1 MRFVHLV
8 AALPAFALLPAC
20 ALTPPAPGP
29 APAGERVIP
38 EEAVV
43 PGQAGVPTRFTITV
57 IPLAHSTQERT
68 RAGEAALEEGEM
80 VLQESS
86 SEANWPAM
94 GAVEVG
100 FANGLSLEVMATTQ
114 LRAYTD
120 SYDRFTLL
128 RHFTQTSSVLG
139 GTLGY
144 QLGPVRIGAGP
155 AVQITYLNSSLGE
168 CRCEDVDRQ
177 QRYIR
182 GAVVQ
187 AAGRLPLG
195 RTLSAEL
202 RVQRYIFDDEPFEP
216 LRGDPEYPARRPVW
230 FVGAGGSVRLGR

>member
-1 MRFVHLV
+1 MRFA
-8 AALPAFALLPAC
+8 AALAGLALLPAC
-20 ALTPPAPGP
+20 ALNHAAPGSGP
-29 APAGERVIP
+29 ANDRVTPGETAAPV
-38 EEAVV
+38 
-43 PGQAGVPTRFTITV
+43 QAGGPTRFSITV

-86 SEANWPAM
+86 SEANWPAL

-120 SYDRFTLL
+120 SYDRFTLV

-168 CRCEDVDRQ
+168 CACEDVDRQ

-195 RTLSAEL
+195 RSLSAEL
-202 RVQRYIFDDEPFEP
+202 RVQRYMFDDEPFEP